1 MLLPINLS
9 FNKEDVLIPVVAIVT
24 VDKACRIGRI
34 NVSSKRSMRSKWD
47 ESRVSRNISL
57 ESSAGTVPVTPR
69 RGESYRCIIRSNRLE
84 AAAPTLGFELN
95 LKSERKGNILLHQNW
110 TRNWLLLTHKRSSR
124 QRPRTATHS
133 LTHSETKLLAR
144 LAVLPLA
151 VVSY

>member
-9 FNKEDVLIPVVAIVT
+9 FNKEDVLIPVAAIVT

-34 NVSSKRSMRSKWD
+34 NVNSKRSMRSKWD

-110 TRNWLLLTHKRSSR
+110 MKTRNWLVLIHTKEIVDNALAL
-124 QRPRTATHS
+124 PLTHS
-133 LTHSETKLLAR
+133 LTQR
-144 LAVLPLA
+144 L
-151 VVSY
+151 SY